1 MTLLQ
6 AIVLGLVQGI
16 TEFLPIS
23 SSGHLV
29 MLPQFFGWEDQ
40 GIVFDTLLHG
50 ATLIALLI
58 VFWKDLARIAKGL
71 LGKDDDEE
79 RRLGYWL
86 IVGSIPAFVAGFL
99 LDRYIVTLRDPRVVT
114 ASLIVWGIG
123 LWFAD
128 KQRSARGMK
137 LKRAEKLRWHHALGI
152 GAAQAVSLI
161 PGTSRSGITIMASL
175 MAGLDRS
182 QAVRFSFLLGIPVF
196 FGATVFKGW
205 EAVQSGVGVESWG
218 MLLVGALA
226 ACLSGIAAI
235 KFLLRF
241 VVAHNLTVFVW
252 YRIILGGAI
261 LALFV
266 V

>member
-6 AIVLGLVQGI
+6 AIVLGLIQGI

-50 ATLIALLI
+50 ATLVALLV
-58 VFWKDLARIAKGL
+58 VFWKDLAQIARGL
-71 LGKDDDEE
+71 AGRGDDEE

-86 IVGSIPAFVAGFL
+86 IVGSIPAFVA
-99 LDRYIVTLRDPRVVT
+99 LRDPRVV
-114 ASLIVWGIG
+114 AVSLIVWGIG

-152 GAAQAVSLI
+152 GVAQAVSLI

-196 FGATVFKGW
+196 LGATVFKGL
-205 EAVQSGVGVESWG
+205 EAVQSGIGVESWG
-218 MLLVGALA
+218 LLLVGALA
-226 ACLSGIAAI
+226 ACVSGIVAI

-241 VVAHNLTVFVW
+241 VVAHNFAVFVW
-252 YRIILGGAI
+252 YRIALGVTIVAW
-261 LALFV
+261 LV
-266 V
+266 

>member
-6 AIVLGLVQGI
+6 AIVLGLIQGI

-50 ATLIALLI
+50 ATLVALLV
-58 VFWKDLARIAKGL
+58 VFWNDLAQIARGL
-71 LGKDDDEE
+71 AGRGDDEE

-99 LDRYIVTLRDPRVVT
+99 LDRYVVALRDPRVV
-114 ASLIVWGIG
+114 AVILIVWGIG

-152 GAAQAVSLI
+152 GVAQAVSLI
-161 PGTSRSGITIMASL
+161 PGTSRSGITI
-175 MAGLDRS
+175 
-182 QAVRFSFLLGIPVF
+182 
-196 FGATVFKGW
+196 
-205 EAVQSGVGVESWG
+205 
-218 MLLVGALA
+218 
-226 ACLSGIAAI
+226 
-235 KFLLRF
+235 
-241 VVAHNLTVFVW
+241 
-252 YRIILGGAI
+252 
-261 LALFV
+261 
-266 V
+266 

>member
-40 GIVFDTLLHG
+40 GVVFDALLHG
-50 ATLIALLI
+50 ATLVALLI
-58 VFWKDLARIAKGL
+58 VFWKDLVRIVKGL
-71 LGKDDDEE
+71 AGKDDADE

-86 IVGSIPAFVAGFL
+86 IIGSIPAFLVGFFMNA
-99 LDRYIVTLRDPRVVT
+99 YVVELRSARVV
-114 ASLIVWGIG
+114 AVSLIVWGIA

-128 KQRSARGMK
+128 KHRSARGMK
-137 LKRAEKLRWHHALGI
+137 LKRAEKLQWHHAI
-152 GAAQAVSLI
+152 GVGVAQAISLI

-205 EAVQSGVGVESWG
+205 DALQNGVGSGSWFT
-218 MLLVGALA
+218 LLAGAIA
-226 ACLSGIAAI
+226 ACVSGITAI

-241 VVAHNLTVFVW
+241 VVAHHLTVFVW
-252 YRIILGGAI
+252 YRIALGILIFAF
-261 LALFV
+261 FV
-266 V
+266 

>member
-1 MTLLQ
+1 MTFLQ
-6 AIVLGLVQGI
+6 AIILGLVQGI

-40 GIVFDTLLHG
+40 GVVFDAFLHG
-50 ATLIALLI
+50 ATLVALLI
-58 VFWKDLARIAKGL
+58 VFWKDLVRIVKGL
-71 LGKDDDEE
+71 AGKDDADE

-86 IVGSIPAFVAGFL
+86 IIGSIPAFLVGFFANA
-99 LDRYIVTLRDPRVVT
+99 YVVELRSARVV
-114 ASLIVWGIG
+114 AVSLIVWGIV
-123 LWFAD
+123 LWLAD
-128 KQRSARGMK
+128 KHRSAHGMK
-137 LKRAEKLRWHHALGI
+137 LKRAEKLQWHHALGV
-152 GAAQAVSLI
+152 GVAQAISLI

-205 EAVQSGVGVESWG
+205 DALQNGVGSGSWFT
-218 MLLVGALA
+218 LLAGAIA
-226 ACLSGIAAI
+226 ACVSGIMAI

-241 VVAHNLTVFVW
+241 VVAHSFAVFVW
-252 YRIILGGAI
+252 YRIALGILI
-261 LALFV
+261 FV
-266 V
+266 FFV